1 MPRREL
7 LTAAQRE
14 ALLAFPEEEENLEWL
29 ALPEELGRDIHQN
42 HVLRLARQGAQTPA
56 NDLLAESAPLL
67 RSPQALLLTND
78 VQKRSGSAI
87 PGLREAWL

>member
-14 ALLAFPEEEENLEWL
+14 ALPAFPEEEENLEWFRYARGAWQGYPPEPCL
-29 ALPEELGRDIHQN
+29 ASRP
-42 HVLRLARQGAQTPA
+42 AGAQTPA

-67 RSPQALLLTND
+67 RSVL
-78 VQKRSGSAI
+78 
-87 PGLREAWL
+87 PGLTMQ